1 MTSCLTS
8 LESEGYKGLSL
19 IPADAGHVFFR
30 EFFKNNYSEL
40 KTLNPNFPILLREGT
55 GAQPYLL
62 ATYGEPLPIVLILVN
77 QSICEHAVNSVSYN
91 KNVIVQNS
99 VTYLN

>member
-8 LESEGYKGLSL
+8 LKSEGYKGRSL

-55 GAQPYLL
+55 GAEPYLL
-62 ATYGEPLPIVLILVN
+62 ATYGEPLPSVLILVN
-77 QSICEHAVNSVSYN
+77 QSICDLEVNSVSSC
-91 KNVIVQNS
+91 KFLPE
-99 VTYLN
+99 TE